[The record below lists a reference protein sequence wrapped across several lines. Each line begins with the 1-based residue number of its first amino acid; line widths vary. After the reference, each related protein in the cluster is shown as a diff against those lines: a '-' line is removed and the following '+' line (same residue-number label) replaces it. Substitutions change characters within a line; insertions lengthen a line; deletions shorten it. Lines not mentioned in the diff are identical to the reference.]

1 MKSLFL
7 ITVLMIGDYA
17 FGQEIV
23 FQRQR
28 FEPKNVIAS
37 VVKFQGREVLRVERD
52 LKALPF
58 DSTRL
63 EATVDE
69 PTYVKLAD
77 VDFEDGTIE
86 FKMYSQIQN
95 PSPFRAAQ
103 GFIGIAFR
111 IGEKDAA
118 YESIYL
124 RPGVGRSDNQSFRNR
139 TVQYYAYPDFK
150 FQTLR
155 QTALPGTYETA
166 AAVGL
171 GEWITMRVEVDGTKA
186 EMFINDAKYSTFIV
200 TKMLGKTTHGAIG
213 LWVDIGTVGF
223 FRDLKVVKR

>member
-28 FEPKNVIAS
+28 FEPRHVAS
-37 VVKFQGREVLRVERD
+37 VVKFQGREVAVERD

-118 YESIYL
+118 YKESIYL

-155 QTALPGTYETA
+155 QTVL
-166 AAVGL
+166 
-171 GEWITMRVEVDGTKA
+171 
-186 EMFINDAKYSTFIV
+186 
-200 TKMLGKTTHGAIG
+200 
-213 LWVDIGTVGF
+213 
-223 FRDLKVVKR
+223 